1 MGMEQTIK
9 QLKAEFKAAK
19 SAMVK
24 IQDESFKPIHVSPEE
39 RERLN
44 TARRAAQKI
53 MAEASVALINAEI
66 AAKNAK

>member
-9 QLKAEFKAAK
+9 QLKAEFRAAKAA
-19 SAMVK
+19 A
-24 IQDESFKPIHVSPEE
+24 ITAQDESFKPIHVSPEE